1 MEEILVKNIPESKLD
16 FFLELVKNLGF
27 SIEMRTGEK
36 KKLTRKQQEF
46 VDGLKDALNDVEL
59 HRQGKK
65 KLKTID
71 QLLDEL

>member
-1 MEEILVKNIPESKLD
+1 MQRVVIDIPDSKVD

-27 SIEMRTGEK
+27 SIEKKEGM

-46 VDGLKDALNDVEL
+46 VEGLKDALNDVEL